1 MLKGVFKRFSSL
13 FLAMVLIMSLVPA
26 MSLPALAAGVSTGVT
41 GLSAESTGS
50 GTWSSSGGTI
60 TGSVSASVSSGCT
73 GDSYTSQNGTLT
85 YTNNSG
91 AVALLS
97 FDYTV
102 TPNGG
107 SITVDGAS
115 VTAGGSFGKKLEAG
129 ETVAIVITS
138 NATNSDATSIAMSNI
153 KLTAEQNVNITFKAP
168 VNGSYTVDGTAITAD
183 TTITKLTTESF
194 TLAATAASG
203 YKFFGWTSQIGTD
216 VTNFSTSASLT
227 KSFAENQTV
236 YPEFVSSSAP
246 VFQVGSKL
254 FTDLNAAVSYAQE
267 SNIAK
272 IALVSNGTLP
282 AGDYTIPS
290 GKTLLIP
297 FDEAQTVYTSTPV
310 VVYGSH
316 TTPSAFRTLEM
327 ASGANITVNNGGAIC
342 CGGQL
347 CATGQMGGWN
357 GTPTGPD
364 GRIKMNSGS
373 TITIKSGGN
382 LYCWG
387 YIHGAGSVVAES
399 GATVYEAFQIK
410 DWRGGTA
417 TSNVYDYAFILSQY
431 YIQNIEVPLTLYAGA
446 TEKLYSSANASSSAY
461 PMGATFVGSGG
472 MFNLTSGYMV
482 KDYIESTDRLQLD
495 FYGNASLTSMTLTGL
510 PLIGSIST
518 SGYILPITSN
528 ISVNIHSGTISIA
541 QDVEM
546 LPSCEINID
555 SGATLSIN
563 SGKNVYVY
571 DNDDWGNFTGKA
583 RLYVIGYSVANGT
596 TTKRTAAGLVDAK
609 INVNGTLTVAGNIYT
624 SAGGAAIV
632 SDGGGKVVL
641 TKAPGTANS
650 TIYEMADNSTKTSVE
665 FTPAKLQNADGTYVE
680 TAGKTAGTEIP
691 YASGE
696 WGGAPCEHSYG
707 EWIQTT
713 DPTCTAAGEETRT
726 CSECG
731 ATETRPVDALGHIE
745 VIDPAVAPTCTETG
759 LTEGKHCSRCNEVL
773 VAQEIIP
780 KLLKL
785 SDVCDEN
792 YSIYEIGGIQYVM
805 IVGEVESLPQG
816 VIETDYEGVEVEGTP
831 LVVGDKLQ
839 LVIDGVL
846 NDEALIAVR
855 GDFDRD
861 GDIDSD
867 DAIYLLRYVMFE
879 EEYPIDQ
886 SGDLDNDG
894 DTDSDDAVYMLRHI
908 LFKDDYPI

>member
-1 MLKGVFKRFSSL
+1 
-13 FLAMVLIMSLVPA
+13 
-26 MSLPALAAGVSTGVT
+26 
-41 GLSAESTGS
+41 
-50 GTWSSSGGTI
+50 
-60 TGSVSASVSSGCT
+60 CT
-73 GDSYTSQNGTLT
+73 GGETFTQQAGTYTFTNGTAEERVLGFE
-85 YTNNSG
+85 YN
-91 AVALLS
+91 LEL
-97 FDYTV
+97 
-102 TPNGG
+102 NGG
-107 SITVDGAS
+107 SASIDGTP
-115 VTAGGSFGKKLEAG
+115 VTGPGAFSKVIQANED
-129 ETVAIVITS
+129 VVISITS
-138 NATNSDATSIAMSNI
+138 NEVDHKSTVVEISNI
-153 KLTAEQNVNITFKAP
+153 VFFPVANVNITFKAA
-168 VNGSYTVDGTAITAD
+168 VNGSYTVNGETITAD
-183 TTITKLTTESF
+183 TVKTFSNTETVALS
-194 TLAATAASG
+194 ATASSG
-203 YKFFGWTSQIGTD
+203 YKIFGWKNETAGD
-216 VTNFSTSASLT
+216 YFSVFASLSKT
-227 KSFAENQTV
+227 FYDSITV
-236 YPEFVSSSAP
+236 CPEFIENGSPVFKAGNQLFADLNDAVDFAVADSHDVVTLVSS
-246 VFQVGSKL
+246 
-254 FTDLNAAVSYAQE
+254 
-267 SNIAK
+267 
-272 IALVSNGTLP
+272 GTLP
-282 AGDYTIPS
+282 AGNYTVPA
-290 GKTLLIP
+290 GVTLLLP
-297 FDEAQTVYTSTPV
+297 MDDSFNV
-310 VVYGSH
+310 VRGVPNIVYGSH
-316 TTPSAFRTLEM
+316 STPSAFRMLTM
-327 ASGANITVNNGGAIC
+327 ADGANLTVAGDLSVAGN
-342 CGGQL
+342 L
-347 CATGQMGGWN
+347 SSTGQMGGWN

-571 DNDDWGNFTGKA
+571 DNDDWGNFTGNA

-596 TTKRTAAGLVDAK
+596 TTKRNAAGLVDAK

-650 TIYEMADNSTKTSVE
+650 TIYEMAGNITKTSVE